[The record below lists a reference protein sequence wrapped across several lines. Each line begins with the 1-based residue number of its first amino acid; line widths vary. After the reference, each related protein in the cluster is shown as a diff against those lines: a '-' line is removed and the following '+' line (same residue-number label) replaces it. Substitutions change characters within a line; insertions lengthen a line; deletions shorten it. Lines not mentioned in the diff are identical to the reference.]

1 MEELEMR
8 EKKIFIKTKVT
19 IDLDNKNVEDFLF
32 HLPEVISRLVTAED
46 VIVEDELYDED
57 VEILDEKGNLI
68 SIDSIIT

>member
-1 MEELEMR
+1 MR